1 MEPLDL
7 NISAKVLG
15 DAHEL
20 IEFCLKTKL
29 INYYY
34 VREHVRYPVED
45 KVNRQVA
52 YILEDKIRWT
62 LK

>member
-1 MEPLDL
+1 MGPLRY
-7 NISAKVLG
+7 NISTRILG
-15 DAHEL
+15 DVHEL
-20 IEFCLKTKL
+20 IEFRLKPKL

-34 VREHVRYPVED
+34 VRERVRYPVED

>member
-1 MEPLDL
+1 MEPLAL
-7 NISAKVLG
+7 NISSRILG

-20 IEFCLKTKL
+20 IEFRLKPKL

-34 VREHVRYPVED
+34 VREHVKYPVED
-45 KVNRQVA
+45 KVNSQVR
-52 YILEDKIRWT
+52 YILEDKIGWT

>member
-20 IEFCLKTKL
+20 IEFRLKPKL

-34 VREHVRYPVED
+34 AREHVRYPVED

-52 YILEDKIRWT
+52 YILEDNIRWT

>member
-1 MEPLDL
+1 MEPLGL
-7 NISAKVLG
+7 NISAKILG

-20 IEFCLKTKL
+20 IEFRLKPKL
-29 INYYY
+29 SNYYY
-34 VREHVRYPVED
+34 VREHVKYPVED
-45 KVNRQVA
+45 KVNSQVA

>member
-1 MEPLDL
+1 MEPLGL
-7 NISAKVLG
+7 NISARILG

-20 IEFCLKTKL
+20 IEFRLKPKL

-34 VREHVRYPVED
+34 VREHVKYPVED
-45 KVNRQVA
+45 KVNSQVR
-52 YILEDKIRWT
+52 YILEDKIGWT

>member
-1 MEPLDL
+1 MEPLGV
-7 NISAKVLG
+7 NISARIRG

-20 IEFCLKTKL
+20 IEFRLKTKL
-29 INYYY
+29 SNYYY
-34 VREHVRYPVED
+34 VREHIKYPVED
-45 KVNRQVA
+45 KVNSQVA

>member
-1 MEPLDL
+1 MEPLGL
-7 NISAKVLG
+7 NISARILG

-20 IEFCLKTKL
+20 IEFRLKPKL

-34 VREHVRYPVED
+34 VREHVKYPVED
-45 KVNRQVA
+45 KVNSQVR
-52 YILEDKIRWT
+52 YILEDKIGWI